1 MKGQQPLKKIPGVF
15 LLNKFPYSEK
25 GRPAVNL
32 NEPKIIVVESIKQ
45 NSKTTKIR
53 L

>member
-1 MKGQQPLKKIPGVF
+1 MWNEGTAAFKENPRSV

-32 NEPKIIVVESIKQ
+32 NEPKIIVVEYIKQ
-45 NSKTTKIR
+45 NS
-53 L
+53 